1 KKRDIPWRRI
11 GTNST
16 IQLGYGAFQQRFQAT
31 ITCNTSAMATDAAS
45 DKERTKQLLA
55 KAKIPV
61 AKGGMCRDEEE
72 LFEIINKIGYPI
84 VIKPVDANQGKGITI
99 NITNWDAAKT
109 GLAAALEYSK
119 YILVEEYIEGFD
131 FRLLVIGGKFVAAAK
146 RIPAHVKG
154 DGLHT
159 IAELIDRENK
169 DPRRGDGH

>member
-61 AKGGMCRDEEE
+61 AKGGLCNNEEE
-72 LFEIINKIGYPI
+72 LLEIINKIGYPI
-84 VIKPVDANQGKGITI
+84 VIKPVYGNHGRGITI
-99 NITNWDAAKT
+99 NITDWETAKLA
-109 GLAAALEYSK
+109 LAA
-119 YILVEEYIEGFD
+119 
-131 FRLLVIGGKFVAAAK
+131 
-146 RIPAHVKG
+146 
-154 DGLHT
+154 
-159 IAELIDRENK
+159 
-169 DPRRGDGH
+169 